1 MRKPSSAAVLG
12 AFVLLVL
19 VLIEWRPWH
28 SLTDD
33 KTVGVEN
40 SLSKNEAVIDDNAGL
55 GEQSIRAQLSPV
67 TYTTVASELAA
78 KVDKFDFREG
88 ESFKAGQTLVTFD
101 CKTQQAQF
109 QKSKASMMIAERNYV
124 TNKKLLDLGSVGRI
138 EYENSQSEYQKAK
151 AEADEL
157 GAVVAKCKIL
167 APFNGRVA
175 EQKVRAQQ
183 FVQAGQ
189 PLLDILDN
197 SALELEFIVPSKWST
212 WLINGYEFQVKVDE
226 TGKSYPA
233 KITRVGARIDP
244 VSQTFKVAAI
254 VNGEF
259 AELTP
264 GMSGTVEIKS
274 PSDTPDKQV
283 TQQGV
288 VK

>member
-1 MRKPSSAAVLG
+1 MRKPSSAVVLG
-12 AFVLLVL
+12 AFVLFVL
-19 VLIEWRPWH
+19 LLIEWRPWH

-33 KTVGVEN
+33 KSVEVEKTLSKDEVVSPDN
-40 SLSKNEAVIDDNAGL
+40 SLLEEHA
-55 GEQSIRAQLSPV
+55 IRAQLSPV

-78 KVDKFDFREG
+78 KVDKFEFREG
-88 ESFKAGQTLVTFD
+88 ESFKAGQVLITFD
-101 CKTQQAQF
+101 CKTQQAQY
-109 QKSKASMMIAERNYV
+109 QKSKASMTIAERNYL

-138 EYENSQSEYQKAK
+138 EYENSQSEYLKAK
-151 AEADEL
+151 ADSDEL
-157 GAVVAKCKIL
+157 GAVVAKCKII

-183 FVQAGQ
+183 FVQPGQ
-189 PLLDILDN
+189 PLLDILDS

-212 WLINGYEFQVKVDE
+212 WLVNGYDFQVKVDE

-259 AELTP
+259 ADLTP
-264 GMSGTVEIKS
+264 GMSGVVEIKP
-274 PSDTPDKQV
+274 PSASSEKQ
-283 TQQGV
+283 
-288 VK
+288 

>member
-28 SLTDD
+28 SLTED
-33 KTVGVEN
+33 KSVEVES

-55 GEQSIRAQLSPV
+55 GEQAIRAQLSPV

-78 KVDKFDFREG
+78 KVDKFEFKEG
-88 ESFKAGQTLVTFD
+88 ESFKVGDVLVTFD
-101 CKTQQAQF
+101 CKTQQAQL
-109 QKSKASMMIAERNYV
+109 QKSKATMMIAERNYL

-138 EYENSQSEYQKAK
+138 EFENSQSEYQKAK
-151 AEADEL
+151 ADADEL
-157 GAVVAKCKIL
+157 GAVVAKCKVI

-189 PLLDILDN
+189 PLLDILDS

-244 VSQTFKVAAI
+244 VSQTFKVAAV
-254 VNGEF
+254 VNGDF
-259 AELTP
+259 VELTP
-264 GMSGTVEIKS
+264 GMSGTVEIKA
-274 PSDTPDKQV
+274 PSQAPE
-283 TQQGV
+283 TQATH
-288 VK
+288 

>member
-28 SLTDD
+28 SLTED
-33 KTVGVEN
+33 KSVEVES

-55 GEQSIRAQLSPV
+55 GDQSIRAQLSPV

-212 WLINGYEFQVKVDE
+212 WLVNGYDFQVKVDE

>member
-1 MRKPSSAAVLG
+1 MRKPSSAFVLG

-33 KTVGVEN
+33 RAAEVE
-40 SLSKNEAVIDDNAGL
+40 STLSKNEAVIDDNLGL
-55 GEQSIRAQLSPV
+55 SEQAIRAQLSPV

-78 KVDKFDFREG
+78 KVDKFEFREG
-88 ESFKAGQTLVTFD
+88 ESFKAGDVLIVFD

-124 TNKKLLDLGSVGRI
+124 ANKKLLELGSVGRI

-212 WLINGYEFQVKVDE
+212 WLINGYDFQVKVDE
-226 TGKSYPA
+226 TGKLYPA

-244 VSQTFKVAAI
+244 VSQTFKVAAV
-254 VNGEF
+254 VNGDF
-259 AELTP
+259 ADLAP
-264 GMSGTVEIKS
+264 GMSGTVEIKP
-274 PSDTPDKQV
+274 PSVAANKEA
-283 TQQGV
+283 TQ
-288 VK
+288 

>member
-1 MRKPSSAAVLG
+1 MRKPSSAVVLG

-19 VLIEWRPWH
+19 LLIEWRPWH
-28 SLTDD
+28 SLTDN
-33 KTVGVEN
+33 KQVEVEN
-40 SLSKNEAVIDDNAGL
+40 SPSKEEGVLPENVPE
-55 GEQSIRAQLSPV
+55 EQAIRAQLSPV
-67 TYTTVASELAA
+67 TYTTVAAELAA

-88 ESFKAGQTLVTFD
+88 ESFKAGQVLVTFD
-101 CKTQQAQF
+101 CKAQQAQY
-109 QKSKASMMIAERNYV
+109 QKSKASMSIAERNYL

-138 EYENSQSEYQKAK
+138 EFENSQSEFSKAK
-151 AEADEL
+151 ADADEL
-157 GAVVAKCKIL
+157 GALVAKCKII

-189 PLLDILDN
+189 PLLDILDS

-212 WLINGYEFQVKVDE
+212 WLVNGYDFQVKVDE

-244 VSQTFKVAAI
+244 VSQTFKVAGI

-259 AELTP
+259 ADLTP
-264 GMSGTVEIKS
+264 GMSGIVEIKP
-274 PSDTPDKQV
+274 PSVSAEKQ
-283 TQQGV
+283 
-288 VK
+288 